1 MRVFAGRIDLALYV
15 AMERPHDADPRKH
28 SGSAQRRHQDQ
39 CFHSRFGNAASNPKP
54 ISSFAASRL
63 AHQPLNSTENQQ
75 YPSDHRDRT
84 KIEGLEETGAHQ
96 CERCSDRVAPF
107 ELCPTPEAYFRP
119 SGLPRAVFGDQDT
132 ASQCAN
138 MGC

>member
-1 MRVFAGRIDLALYV
+1 M
-15 AMERPHDADPRKH
+15 
-28 SGSAQRRHQDQ
+28 
-39 CFHSRFGNAASNPKP
+39 
-54 ISSFAASRL
+54 L
-63 AHQPLNSTENQQ
+63 AHRPLNSTENQQ

-119 SGLPRAVFGDQDT
+119 ADFLAQFLEIKILPRNARTWAAESVCCGAGHSGHST
-132 ASQCAN
+132 AI
-138 MGC
+138 

>member
-1 MRVFAGRIDLALYV
+1 MTPIRANIVGQPSVATRINASIAALG
-15 AMERPHDADPRKH
+15 MPHPTPA
-28 SGSAQRRHQDQ
+28 
-39 CFHSRFGNAASNPKP
+39 KP

-132 ASQCAN
+132 A
-138 MGC
+138 